1 MFTLKTKRSA
11 LRKLAKTGN
20 SQKKLQTKLHK
31 KPLKKRQA
39 NNCPN
44 SVESYSAQQKSG
56 DCPTPKLRHRPINPT
71 SHFQAK
77 ERALAFTSPN
87 KFIIPVFALDLT
99 VESLNL
105 LPNTCLAGVLWW
117 T

>member
-20 SQKKLQTKLHK
+20 SQKKLQTKLRK

-71 SHFQAK
+71 SHFYC
-77 ERALAFTSPN
+77 FTDSFTGKN
-87 KFIIPVFALDLT
+87 WFSSFF
-99 VESLNL
+99 LN
-105 LPNTCLAGVLWW
+105 
-117 T
+117 